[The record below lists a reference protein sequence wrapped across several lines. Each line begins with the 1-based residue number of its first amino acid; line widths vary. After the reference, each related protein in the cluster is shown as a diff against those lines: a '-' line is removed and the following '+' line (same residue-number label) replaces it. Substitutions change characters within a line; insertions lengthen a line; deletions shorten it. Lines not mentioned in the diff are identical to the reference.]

1 MFGLDEVP
9 LRCAGM
15 QLTSAQVTA
24 VGTIRQETR
33 PQLDYR
39 TGNRGWSPPW
49 RTRWPSPYG
58 RVAGHVQDCLRRRC
72 TAAIT
77 MIQVGERPTGA
88 RRLRNFRAWRAAV
101 AFPGGSAS
109 STLAATLPAGYLM
122 IVTAIDAPV
131 PVELIRITAC
141 ALPFAASKWALQRD
155 LAVACHCQP
164 PDLSA
169 LS

>member
-1 MFGLDEVP
+1 MALASRSRRWSRSGLPAPPVYGRDCDDP
-9 LRCAGM
+9 GRRA
-15 QLTSAQVTA
+15 A
-24 VGTIRQETR
+24 
-33 PQLDYR
+33 
-39 TGNRGWSPPW
+39 NRGP
-49 RTRWPSPYG
+49 G
-58 RVAGHVQDCLRRRC
+58 
-72 TAAIT
+72 
-77 MIQVGERPTGA
+77 
-88 RRLRNFRAWRAAV
+88 RLRHARAWRAAV

-131 PVELIRITAC
+131 PVELIWITAC

-169 LS
+169 FS